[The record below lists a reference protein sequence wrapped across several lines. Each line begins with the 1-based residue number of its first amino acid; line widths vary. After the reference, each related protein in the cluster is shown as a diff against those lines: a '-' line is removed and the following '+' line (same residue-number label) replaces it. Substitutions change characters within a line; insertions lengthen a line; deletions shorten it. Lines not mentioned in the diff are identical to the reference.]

1 MKSFVN
7 GGDKCRNSIHFSL
20 FCSIHQGGDLKTKR
34 LSDIASSDVKCN
46 KGMCILY
53 AAFLLKG
60 DVSKRS
66 RRS

>member
-1 MKSFVN
+1 MAETNVGTPYIVLYSVTLI
-7 GGDKCRNSIHFSL
+7 GAVTR
-20 FCSIHQGGDLKTKR
+20 KTKR

-46 KGMCILY
+46 KGMCMCILC

-60 DVSKRS
+60 DVFKRS